1 MGVIQTIKNFFKRS
15 RYAMTTDS
23 LTSITDHP
31 KIAITNAEYRRINEN
46 LRYYQSNVEKITY
59 IN

>member
-1 MGVIQTIKNFFKRS
+1 MGIIQTIRNLFKRGQ
-15 RYAMTTDS
+15 YAMTTDS

-46 LRYYQSNVEKITY
+46 FRYYQSNLERSLD
-59 IN
+59 